1 MKGITPET
9 RLIRTFLKLL
19 QRDDHF
25 KVIFQDQRHTKEM
38 VVDRGNLLY
47 ASSNLL
53 KDKLSEILFKAGKLT
68 KEQYMLST
76 ELSILTKKRMGEIL
90 IREGFLPKEDVV
102 RGLRAQV
109 RKVMGSL
116 FEHPGWKVRVLTS
129 KAKSSLSV
137 VPGLSLLNAVMV
149 GVRTIDNLA
158 VLGEAMP
165 SMDAVLEVADEGDGC
180 LKKVLFTRDEHR
192 LLRLIDGERT
202 LREVYEASGM
212 WEYRYYKTV
221 YPLLALSVMKTK
233 RKVVLREV
241 PVASPVTA
249 GTAGEAPLAEMKSPL
264 PAGVEEKPPDREALF
279 EEAKFFLSTER
290 YSEAA
295 NRLKKLIG
303 LDNRRSAYY
312 YYLGLSLDHIP
323 GQNKEAE
330 KVFKIA
336 IRLESYNAR
345 YYLALGYLYLNRRL
359 YRQARQQFEAARQ
372 REPKDPYVQEALA
385 RLDRAEKKKGSL
397 LTKKI
402 F

>member
-1 MKGITPET
+1 M
-9 RLIRTFLKLL
+9 FLKLL
-19 QRDDHF
+19 QREDHF
-25 KVIFQDQRHTKEM
+25 KVIFQDQRHTKEI
-38 VVDRGNLLY
+38 VVNHGNLLY

-68 KEQYMLST
+68 KDQYMLST

-90 IREGFLPKEDVV
+90 IRESFLPKEDVV
-102 RGLRAQV
+102 RGLRVQV
-109 RKVMGSL
+109 RNVIGSL
-116 FEHPGWKVRVLTS
+116 FEYPDWKVKVLTS
-129 KAKSSLSV
+129 KVKSSLSV
-137 VPGLSLLNAVMV
+137 VPALSLLNGVMV
-149 GVRTIDNLA
+149 GIRTIDNLA

-165 SMDAVLEVADEGDGC
+165 AMDAVVEVADEEDGC
-180 LKKVLFTRDEHR
+180 LKKILFTQDERR
-192 LLRLIDGERT
+192 LLDLIDGKRT
-202 LREVYEASGM
+202 LREIYEASTL
-212 WEYRYYKTV
+212 WEYRFYKTI
-221 YPLLALSVMKTK
+221 YPLLALSVVKTK
-233 RKVVLREV
+233 RKAAPRKVLVASPVMVGTSREV
-241 PVASPVTA
+241 PVPETKVPLAV
-249 GTAGEAPLAEMKSPL
+249 GEA
-264 PAGVEEKPPDREALF
+264 EKLPDREALF
-279 EEAKFFLSTER
+279 EEAKFLLSTER

-312 YYLGLSLDHIP
+312 YYLGLALDHIP

-359 YRQARQQFEAARQ
+359 YRQARQQFLSARK

-385 RLDRAEKKKGSL
+385 RLDRAEKKKGSI
-397 LTKKI
+397 LTKKL